1 MTEFIAAS
9 PHHVTESRAVG
20 PLIDQMDL
28 IFQAQQ
34 EAFHKAPMPD
44 AQQRIAHLNRF
55 KIAMIRYQDQIVRAI
70 DEDFGGRARDETLF
84 AEFFPSVKGIRYAVK
99 RVRR

>member
-9 PHHVTESRAVG
+9 PHHVTENHAIG
-20 PLIDQMDL
+20 PLIDEMDL
-28 IFQAQQ
+28 IFQVQQ

-44 AQQRIAHLNRF
+44 AQQRIVYLNRF

-70 DEDFGGRARDETLF
+70 DEDFGGVQT
-84 AEFFPSVKGIRYAVK
+84 AV
-99 RVRR
+99 